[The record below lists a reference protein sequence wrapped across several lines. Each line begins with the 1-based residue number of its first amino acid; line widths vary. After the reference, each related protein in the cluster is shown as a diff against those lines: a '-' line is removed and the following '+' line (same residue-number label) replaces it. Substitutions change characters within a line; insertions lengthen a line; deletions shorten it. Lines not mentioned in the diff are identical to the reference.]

1 MSATAAATLP
11 TNAGSDGSHK
21 KSKAR
26 CSGLSPRS
34 VNCGGSGG
42 SVGVA
47 GFAGAQSV
55 RGPTQLKRLPA
66 MRGRQ
71 AAGDAGRRQRRLDAV
86 FSIWLAACRS
96 HRAEVTPLS
105 KHGWEGERLRAALEI
120 AGCRQACSASR
131 DERIHSRRH
140 GGSRSSRAFAAV
152 AVRFAPQGLP
162 LARGYPTATAWY
174 ESHGGGAGAARG
186 SGR

>member
-86 FSIWLAACRS
+86 FSIFWQ
-96 HRAEVTPLS
+96 RAEVTAPKS
-105 KHGWEGERLRAALEI
+105 PFVKHGWEGERLRAAFEI